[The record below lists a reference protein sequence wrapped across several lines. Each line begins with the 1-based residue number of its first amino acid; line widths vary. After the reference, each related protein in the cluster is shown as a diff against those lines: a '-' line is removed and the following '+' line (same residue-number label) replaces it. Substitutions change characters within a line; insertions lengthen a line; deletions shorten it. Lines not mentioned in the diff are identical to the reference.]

1 MIRVIGDDDGDA
13 RSITG
18 RGDDLEVVEELSR
31 VSLESNKAMSVRNDE
46 GMRLITEACS
56 EVISGAF
63 VCDKLQA
70 LTVVSI
76 SVNFSIL
83 DFFDVFTSR
92 DHVCYIGTGRGN
104 STLGGSVEDFAV

>member
-18 RGDDLEVVEELSR
+18 GGDDLEVVEELSR

-46 GMRLITEACS
+46 GMRLITVACS
-56 EVISGAF
+56 EVLSGAL

-70 LTVVSI
+70 LTLVSI
-76 SVNFSIL
+76 SVNSSIL
-83 DFFDVFTSR
+83 DFFDVFTNR
-92 DHVCYIGTGRGN
+92 DLEC
-104 STLGGSVEDFAV
+104 